1 MLLNKWIVAGLFV
14 EMSLQAL
21 NIDLKSA
28 VEIAL
33 ENNKYHRISEMEL
46 KTAEAKYNQAMSAQY
61 PHVSVKAV
69 AIRQD
74 EPTMFHIQGTSQFPT
89 DIAQSFALASA
100 TALDEVNA
108 LGTGT
113 NTHSTLIS
121 TLNTINSGNLP
132 PIGMPF
138 DVNVKAMGR
147 DLYNEQIDLLY
158 PLYSGGK
165 IEAGIKQASLNQLLV
180 REKIRET
187 DTDIIFNVKKYYYT
201 VLLVQKLCDQSAKTF
216 DDFKTLEGLTKVL
229 YEGGST
235 RVNRADYL
243 RMVAIVN
250 MFQSINQDMTT
261 QLELSKSALVYALG
275 VPWNTEI
282 DIKDKEFQNKIVL
295 LNINDVLLKT
305 YDSNSLIAQSNI
317 ASKILDAKIDLI
329 RGDYLP
335 AVVLTG
341 NARHLGGDESGYI
354 NSENTNSWTIGI
366 GMEWKIFDGF
376 KTTSEEEEVRFDRL
390 ILEEKKTLL
399 REGLA
404 LQIKSGLIRV
414 EDGFKKEKSLF
425 NAIRASS
432 ESSKMM
438 IEAYN
443 EDMADLKDVMETLMM
458 DFYTYNEYIKQ
469 QYQMALAMAELE
481 KISFDYFE
489 K

>member
-1 MLLNKWIVAGLFV
+1 MLLRKWIVIGLFI
-14 EMSLQAL
+14 EISLQAL
-21 NIDLKSA
+21 NINLNSA

-33 ENNKYHRISEMEL
+33 ENNKHHRISEIEL
-46 KTAEAKYNQAMSAQY
+46 KTAEAKYNQAMSARY

-69 AIRQD
+69 ATRQD
-74 EPTMFHIQGTSQFPT
+74 EATMFHISGTSQFPT

-100 TALDEVNA
+100 TALDEASA
-108 LGTGT
+108 LGSGT
-113 NTHSTLIS
+113 NTHSNLIS

-132 PIGMPF
+132 AIGMPF
-138 DVNVKAMGR
+138 NVNVKAIGR
-147 DLYNEQIDLLY
+147 DLYSEQIDFLF

-165 IEAGIKQASLNQLLV
+165 IEAGIKQASLNQLLI

-187 DTDIIFNVKKYYYT
+187 DADIIFNVKKYYYT
-201 VLLVQKLCDQSAKTF
+201 VLLLQKLSEQSSKTF
-216 DDFKTLEGLTKVL
+216 EEFKTVEELTKVL

-250 MFQSINQDMTT
+250 MFQSINQDMRT
-261 QLELSKSALVYALG
+261 QLMLSKSALVYALG
-275 VPWNTEI
+275 LPWNSEI
-282 DIKDKEFQNKIVL
+282 DINDKEFNNKIVL
-295 LNINDVLLKT
+295 SNINNIILKT
-305 YDSNSLIAQSNI
+305 YDSNSLIAQSNL
-317 ASKILDAKIDLI
+317 ASKILDAKTDLI

-335 AVVLTG
+335 TVVLTG

-354 NSENTNSWTIGI
+354 NRENTNSWTIGI
-366 GMEWKIFDGF
+366 GVEWKIFDGF

-390 ILEEKKTLL
+390 ILEEKKILL

-425 NAIRASS
+425 EAISASS

-458 DFYTYNEYIKQ
+458 DFYTYNEYIKH
-469 QYQMALAMAELE
+469 QYQTALAMAELE
-481 KISFDYFE
+481 KVSFDHY
-489 K
+489 KK